1 MFTATKLRKGM
12 IPEDKE
18 KGGGCGTL
26 IHEEKFYVSPPPL
39 VNFPFVS

>member
-1 MFTATKLRKGM
+1 MFAATKLRKGM

-26 IHEEKFYVSPPPL
+26 SHEEKFYVSPPPL
-39 VNFPFVS
+39 VNFLFVS